1 MALANLFMDRGA
13 DISKTD
19 NSGNN
24 ALHLSIERGLKAI
37 ALKILTKCP
46 HLVSSSNITGN
57 TPLHFAAAIGDVS
70 LCEKLLL
77 CERKVTATNING
89 ETPLHAATLI
99 PNNLDTLK
107 ILIERG
113 MYTPRGHLSRDVYPG
128 VRSGSCPLF
137 NFIYISNSPVLGR
150 GIFRCCRLFGLRIVF
165 CRDTTIKTIYWASL
179 LYKRILRP
187 YLPL

>member
-13 DISKTD
+13 DMSKTD

-24 ALHLSIERGLKAI
+24 ALHLSIERGLKVV
-37 ALKILTKCP
+37 ALKVLAKCP
-46 HLVSSSNITGN
+46 DLVSSHNINGN

-89 ETPLHAATLI
+89 ETSLHIATLV

-113 MYTPRGHLSRDVYPG
+113 MCTPRGHLSRDVYPG
-128 VRSGSCPLF
+128 VRSGSCPRIPPSMVAGGKKCPL
-137 NFIYISNSPVLGR
+137 YRTLSLISFTFPTALSWEGAFSDVVDCL
-150 GIFRCCRLFGLRIVF
+150 V
-165 CRDTTIKTIYWASL
+165 
-179 LYKRILRP
+179 
-187 YLPL
+187 

>member
-1 MALANLFMDRGA
+1 MSFYHSFRHGQLALANLFMDRGA

-24 ALHLSIERGLKAI
+24 ALHLSIERGLKVV
-37 ALKILTKCP
+37 ALKILTKRP
-46 HLVSSSNITGN
+46 DLVSSHNINGN

-89 ETPLHAATLI
+89 ETPLHAATLV
-99 PNNLDTLK
+99 PNNLNALK

-113 MYTPRGHLSRDVYPG
+113 MYTHRRCFSFTVHVPR
-128 VRSGSCPLF
+128 
-137 NFIYISNSPVLGR
+137 
-150 GIFRCCRLFGLRIVF
+150 
-165 CRDTTIKTIYWASL
+165 
-179 LYKRILRP
+179 
-187 YLPL
+187 